1 MIKYIKFHGRNFSFA
16 DSKIYAKPD
25 EVDVVDELADSL
37 QQMQKDA
44 MTIKEESLSQFKSI
58 GQGEY
63 LAIRIYPVIS

>member
-1 MIKYIKFHGRNFSFA
+1 MVEIFSFA

-63 LAIRIYPVIS
+63 LAIYIQS